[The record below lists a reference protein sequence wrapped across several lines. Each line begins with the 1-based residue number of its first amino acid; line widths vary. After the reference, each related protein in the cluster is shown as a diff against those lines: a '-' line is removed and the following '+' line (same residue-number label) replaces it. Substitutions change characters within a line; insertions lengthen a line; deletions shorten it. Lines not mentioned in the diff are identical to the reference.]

1 MAAELPETN
10 VFAASAAPA
19 ASPSPSPALLL
30 PSPGGA
36 AAAKDWLK
44 GPRRW
49 WGAAV
54 GFIAQSQAATHVFV
68 LLPSLFISGVL
79 IYISNGLGVS
89 LCSGLQYGATPGCVA
104 AMAPI
109 TNAVL
114 GAFGVLAGLTYA
126 VLIPA
131 EMAVYWSWPGVLSLS
146 AWATG
151 VMGNWFVMT
160 LVLFTLAASNIFS
173 QFNYLPGGYVAAF
186 LFTFLRVLWGVFLPA
201 CFVWGLSAEVM
212 AKRRQVLSGE

>member
-1 MAAELPETN
+1 MASEVPETN
-10 VFAASAAPA
+10 VFATPAAATPA
-19 ASPSPSPALLL
+19 ASPSPSALL
-30 PSPGGA
+30 SPGA
-36 AAAKDWLK
+36 AAATDWLK

-49 WGAAV
+49 WNAAV
-54 GFIAQSQAATHVFV
+54 GFIAQSQVATHVFV
-68 LLPSLFISGVL
+68 LLPSLYLSGVL
-79 IYISNGLGVS
+79 IYISTGLGAS
-89 LCSGLQYGATPGCVA
+89 LCAGLQSAATPSCVA

-114 GAFGVLAGLTYA
+114 SAFGVLAGLTYV

-131 EMAVYWSWPGVLSLS
+131 EMAVYWRWPGVLSLS

-160 LVLFTLAASNIFS
+160 LVLFTLAATNIFA
-173 QFNYLPGGYVAAF
+173 QFTYLPGNYATAF
-186 LFTFLRVLWGVFLPA
+186 LFTFMRVLWGVFLPA

-212 AKRRQVLSGE
+212 AKRRLALSGE